1 MKKIQLIKSGLI
13 ATTAL
18 GAIAYNAFPAAAI
31 PYGSNTVYKVT
42 NEGITTV
49 YISAT
54 ANSRVLVQ
62 LGSIDRSTA
71 RIAGACGE
79 LRISVPSSGSFEGLK
94 VDGTA
99 IDASALPTQVLPAC
113 NNGTFTETRTAN
125 FKTPNGQ
132 VVIVGKSPGSAVAIT
147 LPNTASRNVSIN
159 ACGFGILRAS
169 NGSTLPDTF
178 DIGTT
183 SYTLASLPDAGEPPI
198 CRTTN
203 GVSSAYIPSS
213 WP

>member
-1 MKKIQLIKSGLI
+1 MKLIKSGLI
-13 ATTAL
+13 ATATVGVLA
-18 GAIAYNAFPAAAI
+18 ASIAPAAAI
-31 PYGSNTVYKVT
+31 PYGSNTVYKVMDAT
-42 NEGITTV
+42 YGSTV

-54 ANSRVLVQ
+54 ANSRVQVQ
-62 LGSIDRSTA
+62 LGSVDRSTA

-94 VDGTA
+94 VDSMA

-113 NNGTFTETRTAN
+113 TSGTFAEARTAN

-132 VVIVGKSPGSAVAIT
+132 VVIVGKTPGSAVAIT
-147 LPNTASRNVSIN
+147 LPSTASRNVSIN

-169 NGSTLPDTF
+169 SGSTLPDTF
-178 DIGTT
+178 DIGTN
-183 SYTLASLPDAGEPPI
+183 SYTLASLADAGDPPI

>member
-1 MKKIQLIKSGLI
+1 MKIKSILAFLVGVG
-13 ATTAL
+13 AL
-18 GAIAYNAFPAAAI
+18 ASNIGSAMAI
-31 PYGSNTVYKVT
+31 PYGSNTVYKTVDPST
-42 NEGITTV
+42 SATTV

-54 ANSRVLVQ
+54 ANSRVMVE

-79 LRISVPSSGSFEGLK
+79 LRISIPSSGSFAGLK
-94 VDGTA
+94 VDGMA
-99 IDASALPTQVLPAC
+99 IDASALSTQTLPAC
-113 NNGTFTETRTAN
+113 NSGTFAEARTAN

-132 VVIVGKSPGSAVAIT
+132 VVIVGKTPNSAVAIT
-147 LPNTASRNVSIN
+147 LPSEATRNVSIN
-159 ACGFGILRAS
+159 GCGFGILRAS
-169 NGSTLPDTF
+169 SGSTLPATF

-183 SYTLASLPDAGEPPI
+183 SYTLASLPDAGDPPV

-203 GVSSAYIPSS
+203 GVSAGYVPSS